1 MSKGRSLGIGV
12 GRVVSALLMAV
23 LVLAVV
29 LAAGCGTSPTI
40 TVVTTKSTMDSGL
53 LQSMIP
59 TFEKAYGIQ
68 VNVVS
73 APTCDAA
80 LKKAEAGG
88 ADVALTHNEMAEA
101 EFMNKGAGIE
111 EKDVMYSDYVLAGP
125 ASDPAGVK
133 TFDCPAKSS
142 KKIATMGITYV
153 SRSDGSDTYK
163 KELGYWQKNGYG
175 DPTGQAW
182 YIKTGKGMEDTLR
195 IADQKQGYVL
205 TDMETYLKMK
215 DELSIVP
222 IVQGCTMLF
231 NRYSAIVA
239 NPENGSGDAETVKG
253 AEEFVTYLTSRT
265 GQAEIGSYKKY
276 GVTLFHPCAQPGETV
291 TI

>member
-1 MSKGRSLGIGV
+1 MSESGLFRKTAV
-12 GRVVSALLMAV
+12 AALMG
-23 LVLAVV
+23 VLALSVV
-29 LAAGCGTSPTI
+29 LAAGCGTTPTI
-40 TVVTTKSTMDSGL
+40 TLVTTKSTVDSGL
-53 LQSMIP
+53 LASMIP
-59 TFEKAYGIQ
+59 TFEEAYGIK

-80 LKKAEAGG
+80 LEKAASGV

-101 EFMNKGAGIE
+101 EFMKKGAGVE
-111 EKDVMYSDYVLAGP
+111 EKDVMFSDFVIVGP
-125 ASDPAGVK
+125 VSDPAGVK

-182 YIKTGKGMEDTLR
+182 YIKTGKGMEETLR
-195 IADQKQGYVL
+195 IADEKQGYVL
-205 TDMETYLKMK
+205 TDMATYLKMQ
-215 DELSIVP
+215 DELAIEP
-222 IVQGCTMLF
+222 IVKGCTMLM
-231 NRYSAIVA
+231 NRYSAIVV
-239 NPENGSGDAETVKG
+239 NPKNSDGDAETEG
-253 AEEFVTYLTSRT
+253 DAREFVTFLTSRT